1 MVHMR
6 IYTNDGW
13 ILATT
18 KEQARDIKIED
29 NSVHALKT
37 AYAIRHLNAKTEEF
51 VSCTLKK
58 RHTVYS
64 I

>member
-18 KEQARDIKIED
+18 KEQARE
-29 NSVHALKT
+29 N
-37 AYAIRHLNAKTEEF
+37 RHQT
-51 VSCTLKK
+51 
-58 RHTVYS
+58 RGQ
-64 I
+64 

>member
-1 MVHMR
+1 MR

-18 KEQARDIKIED
+18 KEQARDLKTEN

-37 AYAIRHLNAKTEEF
+37 AYAIRHLNAK
-51 VSCTLKK
+51 K
-58 RHTVYS
+58 RNLFRAH
-64 I
+64 